1 MENRK
6 IIYYEQID
14 STNTKISELA
24 AEGAEHGTVVSAGR
38 QTAGKGRRGR
48 AWDSSNADNVY
59 MSILLRPKFET
70 ARAPMLTLVMA
81 YSVAKV
87 LRMRGFADTQI
98 KWPNDLVL
106 SGKKVCGILTEMHL
120 KGTAIGYVV
129 IGVGVNV
136 NTPSFSE
143 ELVDKATSLYLECGK
158 LQDKESLIVD
168 IVDTFMGEYE
178 RFVERGDLTFLQE
191 EYNSMLVNRGNEVRV
206 LEPENEYTAYALGIN
221 QTGELV
227 VRLADGTERNVFAGE
242 VSVRGVYGYV

>member
-1 MENRK
+1 MENKK

-24 AEGAEHGTVVSAGR
+24 AEGAAHGTVVSAGR

-48 AWDSSNADNVY
+48 TWDSSNADNVY
-59 MSILLRPKFET
+59 MSILLRPEFET
-70 ARAPMLTLVMA
+70 VKAPMLTLVMA

-87 LRMRGFADTQI
+87 MCMRGFSNTQI

-120 KGTAIGYVV
+120 KGTAIDYVV

-136 NTPSFSE
+136 NTPDFSE

-178 RFVERGDLTFLQE
+178 RFVERGDLAFLQE
-191 EYNSMLVNRGNEVRV
+191 EYNSILVNRGKEVRV
-206 LEPENEYTAYALGIN
+206 LEPEHEYTAYALGIN

-227 VRLADGTERNVFAGE
+227 VRLADGTERTVFAGE
-242 VSVRGVYGYV
+242 VSVRGIYGYV